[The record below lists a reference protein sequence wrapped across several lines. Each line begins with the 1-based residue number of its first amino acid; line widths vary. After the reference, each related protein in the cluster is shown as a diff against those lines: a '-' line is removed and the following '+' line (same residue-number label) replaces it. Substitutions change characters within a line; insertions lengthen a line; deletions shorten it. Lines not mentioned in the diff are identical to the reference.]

1 MRNWKGISPELREGE
16 GGRRRRGHG
25 IARDAPAFALEGKT
39 TDGLL
44 RPPERPRER
53 EVCAGPVLEVAA
65 EAQKSIQLLA
75 GVSGTAKE
83 TRDAAKTTASKE
95 GKTPK
100 GNVKIV
106 SALAL
111 TTLIIRLS

>member
-1 MRNWKGISPELREGE
+1 M
-16 GGRRRRGHG
+16 
-25 IARDAPAFALEGKT
+25 A
-39 TDGLL
+39 
-44 RPPERPRER
+44 
-53 EVCAGPVLEVAA
+53 AG
-65 EAQKSIQLLA
+65 AQKSKQLLA